1 MKRILSLF
9 FVLSLI
15 FPLGVQAQNP
25 EMEKAQFWVGDWSY
39 EVGEGYGTMSFKS
52 HGDLLIYAIEDYTNP
67 SGALI
72 RYVHVMGYD
81 SEEGVYWWRRFT
93 RSSSGGFFKGTL
105 DGNTWTWL
113 TEVVEGRQTRMVQ
126 VAESEDVI
134 QFRWERSID
143 GGPWEVT
150 SQGTTRRVK

>member
-1 MKRILSLF
+1 MRRILCPI

-15 FPLGVQAQNP
+15 LPIGVQAQAA
-25 EMEKAQFWVGDWSY
+25 EMERTQFWVGDWSY

-52 HGDLLIYAIEDYTNP
+52 HGDLLIYATEEYTNP

-72 RYVHVMGYD
+72 GYVHVMGYD
-81 SEEGVYWWRRFT
+81 SEEGGYWWRRFS
-93 RSSSGGFFKGTL
+93 RSSTGGFFKGTL
-105 DGNTWTWL
+105 DGNTWIWS

-126 VAESEDVI
+126 EVESEDVI
-134 QFRWERSID
+134 RFRWERSID

-150 SQGTTRRVK
+150 SQGTTKRVK